1 MRSAGL
7 LVALSVLTSAA
18 TAHAECRW
26 SVRWPSDD
34 RIWAIPWGTVPH
46 GSFLTK
52 GECEGVIQSMLR
64 EAIRGQALLV
74 EVPACVCVPGRDD
87 LARPIP
93 LGRRA
98 SQSFAE

>member
-7 LVALSVLTSAA
+7 LVALSLLTSAA

-46 GSFLTK
+46 DSFLTK
-52 GECEGVIQSMLR
+52 GECEGAIQSMLR

-87 LARPIP
+87 LARRLPVT
-93 LGRRA
+93 GRSPSTRG
-98 SQSFAE
+98 